1 MAITTTTTLS
11 DTIETVLES
20 ARFTAKHKAIMA
32 NLVWHIDR
40 TASKSPVANVPYF
53 GTVTAYGLTEAVD
66 MANPQS
72 MADTSVPITP
82 AEVDF
87 ITAS

>member
-32 NLVWHIDR
+32 NLVWKIDR
-40 TASKSPVANVPYF
+40 TKSKSPVANVP
-53 GTVTAYGLTEAVD
+53 
-66 MANPQS
+66 
-72 MADTSVPITP
+72 
-82 AEVDF
+82 
-87 ITAS
+87 